1 MGMDEMVVSQINLR
15 IDDVN
20 NRQDSTD
27 SIIESMRKENSD
39 ANGQMLAAVN
49 EQTVAFSE
57 IKTKQTIYVSIA
69 VFIMTIVLNFGIDVF
84 KGYEEPEKV
93 AYYDKRIRDS
103 QTAIDLQKQ
112 VDMLTV
118 LLNKEME
125 KSNKQRIINE

>member
-27 SIIESMRKENSD
+27 GIIESMRKENSD

-69 VFIMTIVLNFGIDVF
+69 VFVMTIGLNFGIDVF
-84 KGYEEPEKV
+84 KGKGYEESEKV
-93 AYYDKRIRDS
+93 AYYNKRIKDS

-118 LLNKEME
+118 LLNKELE
-125 KSNKQRIINE
+125 KSNK